1 MKAFTAMVKARTM
14 EFLRDRES
22 LLWSLLFPL
31 LMIVGF
37 AFAFSGNG
45 SSLFKVGVL
54 GPGDPGLGFL
64 KTPQTQFIAY
74 EPTQDRA
81 ILMNK
86 LRQHQIDALVDTQSK
101 TYWINSLGK
110 NTALIDLLMIKQDGG
125 SAYARQT
132 VTGAPVRYVDW
143 LVPGVIAMN
152 LMFGCLFGVGY
163 VIIRY
168 RKNGVLKRMKATP
181 VSAFEFL
188 TAQGVSRML
197 IVLVTSVVVYVGT
210 DLFLGFRMEGS
221 YFDLLIL
228 LILGILSMISLGLA
242 FASRFKSEELANGL
256 LNLITFPMM
265 IFSGVFF
272 SLEGTPKILQDSAQ
286 VLPLTHFI
294 QAARAIMLEGA
305 GLVQIAPDL
314 LFLGLFTAVCLS
326 LAAWLFRWD

>member
-1 MKAFTAMVKARTM
+1 MKAFNAMVKARTM

-22 LLWSLLFPL
+22 LAWSLLFPL

-45 SSLFKVGVL
+45 ASLFKVGVL
-54 GPGDPGLGFL
+54 GPGDPALAFL
-64 KTPQTQFIAY
+64 KTPQTQFIPY

-81 ILMNK
+81 VLMNK
-86 LRQHQIDALVDTQSK
+86 LRQHQLDAIVDTQSK

-110 NTALIDLLMIKQDGG
+110 NTAIIDLLMTKQDGG
-125 SAYARQT
+125 EAYSRQS
-132 VTGAPVRYVDW
+132 VSGAPIRYVDW

-197 IVLVTSVVVYVGT
+197 IVVATSVIVYVGT
-210 DLFLGFRMEGS
+210 NLFLGFRMEGS
-221 YFDLLIL
+221 YFDLVIVL
-228 LILGILSMISLGLA
+228 LLGILSMIALGLA

-265 IFSGVFF
+265 LFSGVFF
-272 SLEGTPKILQDSAQ
+272 SLEGTPKILQDCAQ

-294 QAARAIMLEGA
+294 QASRAIMLEGA
-305 GLVQIAPDL
+305 GLGQIGPDL
-314 LFLGLFTAVCLS
+314 LFLGVFTAACLAI
-326 LAAWLFRWD
+326 AAWLFRWD